1 MRVAIIT
8 DDSYGERAY
17 ETIKEEFDSE
27 YILID
32 PPGSAFMDEIDISPE
47 IINNLE
53 KFDLIL
59 SYVLHPDLALDLVEA
74 LHDKVEWIIVGA
86 WKGEWFKN
94 QLESYGNV
102 TCPENMCDLTENGN
116 AAFDEFVSVFGK
128 PEVRVNCQGDKVVDV
143 EVLRC
148 APCGSTKFV
157 AEAVTGE
164 STTNLPIK
172 VGLKIQHYP
181 CRAGRMRLFTDD
193 ESKREMAANLHKN
206 AFEDALE
213 DDHSD

>member
-143 EVLRC
+143 EV
-148 APCGSTKFV
+148 
-157 AEAVTGE
+157 
-164 STTNLPIK
+164 
-172 VGLKIQHYP
+172 
-181 CRAGRMRLFTDD
+181 
-193 ESKREMAANLHKN
+193 
-206 AFEDALE
+206 
-213 DDHSD
+213 